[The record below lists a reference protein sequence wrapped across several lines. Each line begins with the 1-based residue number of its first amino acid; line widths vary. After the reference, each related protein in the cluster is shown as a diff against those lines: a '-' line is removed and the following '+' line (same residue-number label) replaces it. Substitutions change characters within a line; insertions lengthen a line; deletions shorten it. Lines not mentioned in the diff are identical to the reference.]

1 MLRNG
6 REAAN
11 SLGIAKGRTME
22 LAKQAARAVESARV
36 RILAVDVLAVVRP
49 GLVSIHLEV
58 IIDGGSMLM
67 SVAMKVWRM
76 ESAMRLGLP
85 ESGTIAMCRKTKN
98 TAITLKRPFKI
109 TAVSV
114 CFMRNLPWL

>member
-1 MLRNG
+1 
-6 REAAN
+6 
-11 SLGIAKGRTME
+11 ME